1 MSSLTK
7 LFKDFMSD
15 EEGLTLIEYL
25 LGAALIILA
34 FAAASPWEALKTALD
49 NVIADAESGGSS

>member
-1 MSSLTK
+1 MSSLK
-7 LFKDFMSD
+7 NLFKDFMSD

-34 FAAASPWEALKTALD
+34 FAAASPWTALKTALD

>member
-1 MSSLTK
+1 MSSIKTLV
-7 LFKDFMSD
+7 KDFLSD

-34 FAAASPWEALKTALD
+34 FAAASPWNALKTALD
-49 NVIADAESGGSS
+49 NVIADAESGG

>member
-1 MSSLTK
+1 MSSLINFVK
-7 LFKDFMSD
+7 NFVQD

-34 FAAASPWEALKTALD
+34 MAAASPWATLKTAID
-49 NVIADAESGGSS
+49 NVVADAESGGSS

>member
-1 MSSLTK
+1 MSSIKTLV
-7 LFKDFMSD
+7 KDFLSD

-34 FAAASPWEALKTALD
+34 FAAASPWNALKTALD
-49 NVIADAESGGSS
+49 NVISDAESGG